1 MPSQTELLFYLGLDK
16 EVKGITKFCI
26 HPPEWRHSKTI
37 VGGTKKIH
45 LETIKQLAPD
55 LIIANKE
62 ENEQTQTE
70 AASHIAP
77 VWVTDID
84 DLHNACTMI
93 LELGAIC
100 KTIQKAEQ
108 LVLQIQQQFAQLR
121 PIQPMLNTAYFIWN
135 NPLMVAAS
143 NTFINAMLLH
153 CGFKNVFENFNR
165 YPEVTAE
172 QIKAAQPQLILL
184 SSEPYPFRE
193 KHVHYFQTLV
203 PAALVLQVDG
213 EMFSWYGSRL
223 LKSAPYFQA
232 LIQQL
237 QKNR

>member
-135 NPLMVAAS
+135 NPNGGFYLWLTPINKTISVPFKKITSQKIIIAPGSFFSGNNSDKNHIRICYS
-143 NTFINAMLLH
+143 NENCIQIYKAIKIIAYSFDS
-153 CGFKNVFENFNR
+153 KN
-165 YPEVTAE
+165 
-172 QIKAAQPQLILL
+172 
-184 SSEPYPFRE
+184 
-193 KHVHYFQTLV
+193 
-203 PAALVLQVDG
+203 
-213 EMFSWYGSRL
+213 
-223 LKSAPYFQA
+223 
-232 LIQQL
+232 IQDIS
-237 QKNR
+237 